1 MLMRRETVRARIR
14 KDLARTITIGEA
26 AARVIARLRPPPR
39 RYGPE
44 R

>member
-1 MLMRRETVRARIR
+1 MLMRRETVRTKIR
-14 KDLARTITIGEA
+14 LDQARTITIGDA
-26 AARVIARLRPPPR
+26 AARVIARLRPSPR